1 VSGAIQG
8 LRHAL
13 RQLAKSPVFTA
24 VSILTIALGIGANTA
39 IFSVMNAVLL
49 HFLPVPNPQEL
60 VYFHLRNQ
68 PLSTSQTGY
77 GDMSMSL
84 SVFKTMRD
92 RQDVFRDVIGFAPL
106 AFEKVAVRMGR
117 DPEETLGEMVSGN
130 FFSGLQV
137 QPIVGRGFTLN
148 DESTHAPLS
157 RS

>member
-1 VSGAIQG
+1 MSGAIQG

-13 RQLAKSPVFTA
+13 RHLSKSPVFTA

-60 VYFHLRNQ
+60 VYFHLKNQ

-84 SVFKTMRD
+84 PVFKTMRD
-92 RQDVFRDVIGFAPL
+92 QQDVFRDVIGFAPL
-106 AFEKVAVRMGR
+106 AFEKVAVRLGR
-117 DPEETLGEMVSGN
+117 DLEETLGEW
-130 FFSGLQV
+130 
-137 QPIVGRGFTLN
+137 
-148 DESTHAPLS
+148 
-157 RS
+157 